1 MPSPSPEEPTQ
12 IYLLMGEEQS
22 GPFTFDQIRGLWNQ
36 AAITSD
42 AYYWHEGMENW
53 GRLVDLMASGVGA
66 LEEATTVT
74 GPAPSDTLKEP
85 ERRFVLTKRKRAA
98 SHSSS
103 KPREKAARAQYMPE
117 TTYYAK
123 YGYIDSLILLMVILL
138 CGAIVVAVLSDPST
152 VRGDIKYWLT
162 PDRKPLLILIIVL
175 IGFGVL
181 LLHFVYYSF
190 RIKSLTIGSTVVVR
204 RGFRRDWT
212 IEPRDILMVGD
223 TPPCAH
229 IQTKQGMVRLLQFPE
244 DDQEAICLA
253 LLSGIAKHATR
264 PSPRMKTFVRIF
276 APFAVSLGIIGAIT
290 FRRFAPGPEA
300 GFVVV
305 IIILHIVG
313 LAYAAVK
320 LKEHR
325 EVNIGVLLFSLL
337 MSLLVPLGG
346 LVLAFFALSSP
357 NNRSVAVPLIL
368 VSLFATIFLIAIAV
382 FAEWSL
388 MLRWM
393 Q

>member
-1 MPSPSPEEPTQ
+1 
-12 IYLLMGEEQS
+12 
-22 GPFTFDQIRGLWNQ
+22 
-36 AAITSD
+36 
-42 AYYWHEGMENW
+42 
-53 GRLVDLMASGVGA
+53 V
-66 LEEATTVT
+66 
-74 GPAPSDTLKEP
+74 LK
-85 ERRFVLTKRKRAA
+85 KRKRAA

-103 KPREKAARAQYMPE
+103 KPSEKAARPPHTPE

-123 YGYIDSLILLMVILL
+123 YGFIDSVILL
-138 CGAIVVAVLSDPST
+138 SVVLLCGVPIVVAVLSDPST
-152 VRGDIKYWLT
+152 FPGDIKYWLT
-162 PDRKPLLILIIVL
+162 PDKKPLLILIIVL
-175 IGFGVL
+175 IGLGVL
-181 LLHFVYYSF
+181 LLHFVFYSF

-212 IEPRDILMVGD
+212 IEPRDILDVGD
-223 TPPCAH
+223 TPPWAL
-229 IQTKQGMVRLLQFPE
+229 IYTKQGMVRLQSFPE

-253 LLSGIAKHATR
+253 LLSGYAKHATGASSR
-264 PSPRMKTFVRIF
+264 LKTFVRIF
-276 APFAVSLGIIGAIT
+276 APIAGSLGIIGAIT
-290 FRRFAPGPEA
+290 FRQFAPGPEA
-300 GFVVV
+300 AFVFI
-305 IIILHIVG
+305 IIILHILG
-313 LAYAAVK
+313 LIYAAMK

-325 EVNIGVLLFSLL
+325 EVSIGVLLFSLL

-388 MLRWM
+388 ILRWM